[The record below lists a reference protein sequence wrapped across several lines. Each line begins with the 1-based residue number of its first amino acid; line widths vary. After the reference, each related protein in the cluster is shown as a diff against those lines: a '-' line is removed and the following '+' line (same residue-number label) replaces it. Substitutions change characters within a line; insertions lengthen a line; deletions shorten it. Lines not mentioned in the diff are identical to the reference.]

1 MEPTSTPDLR
11 LLPFDRAAALVAR
24 LGFVLVHDE
33 RVGEA
38 GAPAGSHLIV
48 ALRDRPTLV
57 HFDPERM
64 TWYVTSGGK
73 GQVVEFHR
81 SRALPER
88 MEVAWGP
95 VRIFDR
101 LEVQNTF
108 CTFGGVLRAAQ
119 DDPQTTLVVLDSPAP
134 ILRWS
139 GHSQDV
145 DPLAPEVAAFF
156 ARLLVPIDFTP
167 GAEARIASLSPT
179 ALYAAFIADLRARY
193 QGSRELRETNL
204 GLSEWLAH
212 EAHRLETTRP
222 ADWEAGRQMVLGLE
236 LAAAPI

>member
-1 MEPTSTPDLR
+1 M
-11 LLPFDRAAALVAR
+11 
-24 LGFVLVHDE
+24 
-33 RVGEA
+33 
-38 GAPAGSHLIV
+38 
-48 ALRDRPTLV
+48 
-57 HFDPERM
+57 
-64 TWYVTSGGK
+64 
-73 GQVVEFHR
+73 
-81 SRALPER
+81 
-88 MEVAWGP
+88 
-95 VRIFDR
+95 
-101 LEVQNTF
+101 
-108 CTFGGVLRAAQ
+108 
-119 DDPQTTLVVLDSPAP
+119 
-134 ILRWS
+134 
-139 GHSQDV
+139 
-145 DPLAPEVAAFF
+145 AAFF